1 MGPQANLRRPL
12 MGTAMPMSRCCA
24 VLLGRRRMPAGGGGE
39 EEGVR
44 AGGRT
49 LLDWMALSAEKRVGG
64 DTEKESYGEVG
75 SALWAPGDWAWA

>member
-1 MGPQANLRRPL
+1 
-12 MGTAMPMSRCCA
+12 
-24 VLLGRRRMPAGGGGE
+24 MPAGGGGE